1 LSEPPT
7 DLDTSLAILVLRRAG
22 CTQDDVASIARRSK
36 STVGDVERWFTHTQ
50 ALPYSE
56 AVKLCD
62 DAAIKRVIDIDLI
75 PNEQVDK
82 KLLEKVLQITG
93 DDILR
98 QYRVDYLKKK
108 AEETTIARYKEG
120 SHQQKMRELAGRLI
134 GEISLPWIMDSFIV
148 ELKPQ
153 QLLYADSRG
162 NRLYPPIIIA
172 KDEKISVEI
181 SIEGKGEIGHLHKGL
196 RSHLETGGFSGV
208 LDKIRDWR
216 KGGGQYLKQCHD
228 LLAVVMGEI
237 QGGKAKIPNE
247 DVELNKKAGFK
258 LSFPVTICGDA
269 VETASGHPLGLL
281 YEPEALT
288 NSLWLLRYGAFGI
301 YLAQT
306 KKELERYQ
314 RMHKKLMA
322 KYASEPA
329 AKGIAELRQKLYN
342 IRDQIYRQLQ
352 VFGDMERVPGHCEL
366 CSH

>member
-1 LSEPPT
+1 MPRKPEPSFSLKLIIWDIAATTGTDNFSAIYRELDQRLEESRREGKLFEDTPDQRKVHDIIELDIQRLSPEVVVAKLPRH
-7 DLDTSLAILVLRRAG
+7 VWHLRH
-22 CTQDDVASIARRSK
+22 DY
-36 STVGDVERWFTHTQ
+36 E
-50 ALPYSE
+50 
-56 AVKLCD
+56 
-62 DAAIKRVIDIDLI
+62 DI
-75 PNEQVDK
+75 
-82 KLLEKVLQITG
+82 KLL
-93 DDILR
+93 
-98 QYRVDYLKKK
+98 
-108 AEETTIARYKEG
+108 AEENIQAEQKAQKEAQTKQKPYEETD
-120 SHQQKMRELAGRLI
+120 HKKKMRELAKELI
-134 GEISLPWIMDSFIV
+134 GEISLPWIMGSFIA
-148 ELKPQ
+148 ELKPG
-153 QLLYADSRG
+153 QLVYADPRG
-162 NRLYPPIIIA
+162 HRQGPPIVIA
-172 KDEKISVEI
+172 ENGEISVEL
-181 SIEGKGEIGHLHKGL
+181 SLEGRGEIGHLHKGL

-237 QGGKAKIPNE
+237 QGGKAKIPND

-269 VETASGHPLGLL
+269 VATASGHPLGFL

-329 AKGIAELRQKLYN
+329 AKDIAELRQKLYN

-352 VFGDMERVPGHCEL
+352 VFEDMECVPGHCEL
-366 CSH
+366 CPH

>member
-1 LSEPPT
+1 MPRRPEPSF
-7 DLDTSLAILVLRRAG
+7 SLKQIVWDITA
-22 CTQDDVASIARRSK
+22 
-36 STVGDVERWFTHTQ
+36 TVGTENLSAIYRELEHKLRQLHKDEELYEEIPDKRTVRRIIELDIQR
-50 ALPYSE
+50 LPPE
-56 AVKLCD
+56 AVVAKLPPHVWHLRD
-62 DAAIKRVIDIDLI
+62 DYEAIIQLATENIET
-75 PNEQVDK
+75 NQQVLGEAQTK
-82 KLLEKVLQITG
+82 QKP
-93 DDILR
+93 
-98 QYRVDYLKKK
+98 Y
-108 AEETTIARYKEG
+108 EETPHK
-120 SHQQKMRELAGRLI
+120 QKMREMAGRLI
-134 GEISLPWIMDSFIV
+134 GEISLPWIMDSFIA

-181 SIEGKGEIGHLHKGL
+181 SIEGKGEIDHLHKGL

-216 KGGGQYLKQCHD
+216 KGGGQYLKQCHN

-269 VETASGHPLGLL
+269 VETASGHPLGFL

-329 AKGIAELRQKLYN
+329 AKDIAELRQKLYN